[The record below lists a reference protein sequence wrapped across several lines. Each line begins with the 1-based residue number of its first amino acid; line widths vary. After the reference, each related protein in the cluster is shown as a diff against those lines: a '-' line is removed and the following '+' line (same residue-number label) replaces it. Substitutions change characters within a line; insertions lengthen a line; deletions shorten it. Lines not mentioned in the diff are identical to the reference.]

1 MKGVRRACPSYS
13 AELGVLCVK
22 AVRLISYIRPTRPTQ
37 HAGGIGS
44 SGLHRDP
51 KKSKVAAGS
60 RPPTAGAERF
70 ESVAVAPGSYS
81 RVGMDKE
88 SVRVKVTTEGGVV
101 TGGAGGATFKAAPPR
116 RRKAKPLIM
125 QIGGPSSIA
134 AGGAIVPEEP
144 KRFRRSRPP
153 ASTGAGVVHAATA
166 VTAPG
171 ATAGAGQ
178 ISMTPPRPAY
188 TSLANIGNIES
199 DPEGSTP
206 PAQRSS
212 FGASMVPSDLLRPEI
227 SDVLH
232 SDVPDCVN
240 FMPCIPREW
249 FM

>member
-1 MKGVRRACPSYS
+1 MV
-13 AELGVLCVK
+13 
-22 AVRLISYIRPTRPTQ
+22 
-37 HAGGIGS
+37 
-44 SGLHRDP
+44 
-51 KKSKVAAGS
+51 AGS

-70 ESVAVAPGSYS
+70 ESVAVKPGSYS

-88 SVRVKVTTEGGVV
+88 SVRVKVTTQDRVGTGVSGG
-101 TGGAGGATFKAAPPR
+101 TTFKAAPPR
-116 RRKAKPLIM
+116 RRKAKPVIT

-134 AGGAIVPEEP
+134 VGGIIVPEEP
-144 KRFRRSRPP
+144 KRFRRNRPS
-153 ASTGAGVVHAATA
+153 ASTGAGVVHAAAT

-171 ATAGAGQ
+171 ATAEAVQ
-178 ISMTPPRPAY
+178 IPTTPPRPAY

-212 FGASMVPSDLLRPEI
+212 FGVSMVPSDLLRPEI

-240 FMPCIPREW
+240 FVPCIPREW